1 MSSPPSA
8 QVGEVATLFGRY
20 LEGRAG
26 GDVSSEASS
35 DAAEDLELPQC
46 KIRRN
51 YNCTKCTFYTQN
63 PRAFLV
69 HTRDAHFVKLKIF
82 DCPHCVYA
90 SKHHQKLIRHIKM
103 VHEEVVTRTPK
114 SNSSAK
120 LDVEVPNST
129 HDDQCMRIEDMLE
142 EVEDC
147 EDMMIEVEEGPDYSM
162 EQVDDIDAVDDLTT
176 EHAAPSNLLKTKN
189 NVKFFTC
196 DKCTY
201 VTHIRA
207 RFTKHVKYHSMPMI
221 KCTMC
226 DFRTP
231 YKWNLD
237 RHMKNHGGSGSFH
250 CSMCNFTAD
259 IKQSLTVHEMNHHT
273 PPAGQ
278 SLSGRRRNRVG
289 ASDTVIAEHDAAN
302 VALPKDEEGSGDSR
316 SSHSV
321 SVSCRRMY
329 TYVFRA
335 EGPRPAAGRLP
346 PVVSLTSL
354 TCHCYHEQLY
364 RTWIALNIM
373 SYHFFFTLVHVS
385 FTTAIFFFACPL
397 FNSLYL
403 HTNISMNKYVM

>member
-8 QVGEVATLFGRY
+8 QVGEVATVVRH
-20 LEGRAG
+20 LEGRVC

-35 DAAEDLELPQC
+35 DAAEDFELPEC
-46 KIRRN
+46 KIKRN

-63 PRAFLV
+63 PRAYLV
-69 HTRDAHFVKLKIF
+69 HTRDAHFVRLKIY

-90 SKHHQKLIRHIKM
+90 SRHHQKLIRHVKM
-103 VHEEVVTRTPK
+103 VHGGSKP
-114 SNSSAK
+114 NAAPAK
-120 LDVEVPNST
+120 VPPTLPAAELSPPPVDN
-129 HDDQCMRIEDMLE
+129 MEPAERIEDMLE

-147 EDMMIEVEEGPDYSM
+147 EDMMMEVDEDSMDRPDNIDGDCDRN
-162 EQVDDIDAVDDLTT
+162 VDYAS
-176 EHAAPSNLLKTKN
+176 PSYRRAHLSKAKGRY
-189 NVKFFTC
+189 FSC
-196 DKCTY
+196 DKCNY

-237 RHMKNHGGSGSFH
+237 RHMKNHGGSGSFN

-278 SLSGRRRNRVG
+278 SLSSRRRNRVG
-289 ASDTVIAEHDAAN
+289 ASDAVSAELDAAS
-302 VALPKDEEGSGDSR
+302 ALLPKEEEGSGDSR

-321 SVSCRRMY
+321 SVSRR
-329 TYVFRA
+329 VLCVWRGA
-335 EGPRPAAGRLP
+335 APAAGTTGDVTPLSLLSLAP
-346 PVVSLTSL
+346 PHMDCTPHYAASRNLLNHVYIIACLSHASICVARSSHNTHPQYCTNSSLKL
-354 TCHCYHEQLY
+354 TNLQ
-364 RTWIALNIM
+364 N
-373 SYHFFFTLVHVS
+373 
-385 FTTAIFFFACPL
+385 
-397 FNSLYL
+397 
-403 HTNISMNKYVM
+403 